1 MPWNCVKNV
10 RMGDMCRYNKIAKYL
25 FGNRLQNEG
34 FKKINQSFGLK
45 SLFTLDEFEK
55 KVNAASL
62 ASRNIR
68 ITNRKFNIALSNRSL
83 DLKASAVFF
92 QREAYI
98 YLFFCAVN
106 RIYEELRFLDDYSE
120 HKYNSEIEIIREK
133 LKSLANQR
141 DGLEHGLTEDAWA
154 LNMGHKSNLQSDEQL
169 ARKRMIGDN
178 FDFDRN
184 MLLIDEAYDFVLNKL
199 SL

>member
-1 MPWNCVKNV
+1 MH
-10 RMGDMCRYNKIAKYL
+10 RYNKIAKYL
-25 FGNRLQNEG
+25 FGNMLQKEG
-34 FKKINQSFGLK
+34 FGKINQSFGLK
-45 SLFTLDEFEK
+45 SFFTLDEFEK
-55 KVNAASL
+55 KVNAALL

-68 ITNRKFNIALSNRSL
+68 ITNRKFNIALNNRGL
-83 DLKASAVFF
+83 NLKASAVFF

-106 RIYEELRFLDDYSE
+106 RIYKELRFLNDYSE
-120 HKYNSEIEIIREK
+120 HKYNLEIEGIREK

-141 DGLEHGLTEDAWA
+141 HGLEHGLTEDTWV
-154 LNMGHKSNLQSDEQL
+154 LNMGHKSKLQSDEQL

-178 FDFDRN
+178 FDFDKN
-184 MLLIDEAYDFVLNKL
+184 MLLIDEVYDFVLSKL